1 MKKIDK
7 ETRKRIF
14 DIIQIGNDHDIPST
28 CFDYFIVVTILINIG
43 ATFLETF
50 DSMAKY
56 MSVIELAIC
65 VTSLIFCGEYI
76 LRVWTADLL
85 YPRMNPLKARL
96 QFIFSVFGLV
106 DLFSFLP
113 YFVPGLLTSGIVAFR
128 ILRVIRI
135 FHLFRIN
142 SRYDAFNVVLD
153 VLMEKRQQLFSS
165 ISLIIIMMLASSLCM
180 YNLEHEAQPEVFK
193 NAFSGIWWSASTL
206 LTVGYGD
213 IYPVTTMGRV
223 FGIFITFLGVGMVAI
238 PTGIISAGFVEQYQQ
253 FKRFGDYGM
262 EQDIRYIQIS
272 LTIRDRWVGRSIRSL
287 GLPRGSMVAAVQRGD
302 QLIIPNGDVVLTP
315 GDVLM
320 IAAEQITKGIPM
332 RIQEIILR
340 KNHPWTGSSIRDLDM
355 SRQSYIIMVKREGT
369 ARIPDGEM
377 VLQEGDQ
384 IYVLSKEKRK
394 RIED

>member
-1 MKKIDK
+1 MLICKQRGKAGIEFMKKIDK

-193 NAFSGIWWSASTL
+193 NAFSGIWWSMSTL
-206 LTVGYGD
+206 LTIGYGD
-213 IYPVTTMGRV
+213 IYPITLGGRIIALV
-223 FGIFITFLGVGMVAI
+223 IAFLGVGLVAI
-238 PTGIISAGFVEQYQQ
+238 PTGIISAGFVEQYT
-253 FKRFGDYGM
+253 KAK
-262 EQDIRYIQIS
+262 S
-272 LTIRDRWVGRSIRSL
+272 LSG
-287 GLPRGSMVAAVQRGD
+287 
-302 QLIIPNGDVVLTP
+302 IIDDNDLKFVIVN
-315 GDVLM
+315 V
-320 IAAEQITKGIPM
+320 EN
-332 RIQEIILR
+332 
-340 KNHPWTGSSIRDLDM
+340 NHPWVGEKTDDLVLPHDLTGGVIVSIYRDGKTL
-355 SRQSYIIMVKREGT
+355 
-369 ARIPDGEM
+369 IPDDKTVIMGNDM
-377 VLQEGDQ
+377 VVVCE
-384 IYVLSKEKRK
+384 R
-394 RIED
+394 R